1 MAFWRKIWKKSTG
14 LFYVQAVTVDDAVTT
29 DEVADRLSRISTV
42 SRGDTYAVLKDLG
55 SVLADFMAEGRTV
68 KLSGMGTFYYT
79 INSAPGVKTA
89 EEVSA
94 KMIEGVR
101 VRFIP
106 EVTRTQNNKVATRSL
121 VSDKIRWEEWTG
133 EKKVKNKP
141 EEGKKPEEGGEQ
153 VTP

>member
-42 SRGDTYAVLKDLG
+42 SRGDTYAVLKNLG
-55 SVLADFMAEGRTV
+55 GVLADFMAEGRTV
-68 KLSGMGTFYYT
+68 KLSGVGTFYYT
-79 INSAPGVKTA
+79 IDSAPGVKTA

-101 VRFIP
+101 VQFIP
-106 EVTRTQNNKVATRSL
+106 ETTRTQNNKVASRSL
-121 VSDKIRWEEWTG
+121 VKDKIRWVEWTG

-141 EEGKKPEEGGEQ
+141 EEGKKPEEGGGQ